1 MNEVKRRLCKQP
13 AFFIKNLFST
23 AVFCCGPIS
32 VTMRAAE
39 LEAESA
45 KLCGLTLFQC
55 AYACFCYA
63 FIFFYSAA
71 AYADTAYDGA
81 FFIGQQ
87 FSAAEDD

>member
-1 MNEVKRRLCKQP
+1 MKQTP
-13 AFFIKNLFST
+13 VVQTTGVFYKEFGFY
-23 AVFCCGPIS
+23 AVFCCSPIS

-45 KLCGLTLFQC
+45 KLCGLTFFQC
-55 AYACFCYA
+55 AYSCFCYA

-81 FFIGQQ
+81 LFVGQQ
-87 FSAAEDD
+87 FPAAEDN